1 MTPTA
6 SPPTTPTPTPPQSER
21 ERRDVP
27 HPGYP
32 GKRCTCA
39 EGRIVSGD
47 SITWLPPVH
56 DCLYIQERNRKLGTE
71 PTR

>member
-6 SPPTTPTPTPPQSER
+6 SSPTTPTPRR
-21 ERRDVP
+21 ELRDVP

-32 GKRCTCA
+32 HTRCTCD
-39 EGRIVSGD
+39 EGRIISGD

-56 DCLYIQERNRKLGTE
+56 DCLYIQERNRKLFGHEQE